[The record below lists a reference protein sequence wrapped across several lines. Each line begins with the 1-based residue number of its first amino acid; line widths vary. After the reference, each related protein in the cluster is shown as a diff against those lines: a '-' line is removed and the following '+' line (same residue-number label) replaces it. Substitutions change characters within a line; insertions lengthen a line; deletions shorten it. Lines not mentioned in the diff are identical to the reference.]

1 MTGCAIAIKNR
12 NELEGDAD
20 EDGWDF
26 WTGNESS
33 LIFTF
38 SFAFEEDE
46 WESLFLNLS
55 LYHCCGWLA
64 LEGGTEK
71 RRNYISNSKLNI
83 SKGEVMLGLITFISY
98 FVFYVF
104 FLRIDTGGGW
114 CEYSHT
120 LVNPIIGFG
129 DPEMRG
135 DG

>member
-1 MTGCAIAIKNR
+1 MQYICNICNISAIAIKNR

-64 LEGGTEK
+64 LEGRVGLLLME
-71 RRNYISNSKLNI
+71 IV
-83 SKGEVMLGLITFISY
+83 EDVM
-98 FVFYVF
+98 
-104 FLRIDTGGGW
+104 
-114 CEYSHT
+114 
-120 LVNPIIGFG
+120 
-129 DPEMRG
+129 
-135 DG
+135 